1 MALIGKKEIFLLLE
15 KVCLAMEEASV
26 DYLVYGSACY
36 AALSGDEQADIHDLD
51 IIVPQSSFGLL
62 RSLLAQPELALKP
75 IVTPYTVHANSLVYE
90 GPDGRPF
97 DVSLDAFEHYFQ
109 PSGFD
114 LLRYTA
120 FGPQRLKFMT
130 REDLVR
136 AYEIGLAGGNAWKL
150 EEYEQKA
157 NRLRTLVTQ
166 S

>member
-15 KVCLAMEEASV
+15 KVCLTMQEASV

-36 AALSGDEQADIHDLD
+36 AVLSGGQADIHDLD

-75 IVTPYTVHANSLVYE
+75 IVTPYTIHANSLVYE

-97 DVSLDAFEHYFQ
+97 DVSLDSFEYYFQ
-109 PSGFD
+109 PCGFD

-120 FGPQRLKFMT
+120 FGPRRLKVMT
-130 REDLVR
+130 CEDLVR
-136 AYEIGLAGGNAWKL
+136 AYEIGLAGGNSWKL

-157 NRLRTLVTQ
+157 NRLRTLLTQ
-166 S
+166 I